1 MNDVRAVED
10 LSPIGEAGDQFRV
23 PLQNIDAADAKDVGL
38 NLRADIVSKLVQ
50 VGFDPE
56 EVLKAVEMVP
66 IAHTGVPSS
75 QLQPIAQIDPN
86 DPTAA
91 YDVREARNNGTVVNV
106 PEPVVNVAAPN
117 VNVEPAMVMLESPEV
132 RVEAPT
138 VNVEAPKIEVTN
150 QIDRR
155 KVRKKVIR
163 DEVGRISE
171 VIEEFIEGDE

>member
-1 MNDVRAVED
+1 
-10 LSPIGEAGDQFRV
+10 
-23 PLQNIDAADAKDVGL
+23 
-38 NLRADIVSKLVQ
+38 
-50 VGFDPE
+50 
-56 EVLKAVEMVP
+56 
-66 IAHTGVPSS
+66 
-75 QLQPIAQIDPN
+75 
-86 DPTAA
+86 
-91 YDVREARNNGTVVNV
+91 
-106 PEPVVNVAAPN
+106 
-117 VNVEPAMVMLESPEV
+117 MVMLESPEV